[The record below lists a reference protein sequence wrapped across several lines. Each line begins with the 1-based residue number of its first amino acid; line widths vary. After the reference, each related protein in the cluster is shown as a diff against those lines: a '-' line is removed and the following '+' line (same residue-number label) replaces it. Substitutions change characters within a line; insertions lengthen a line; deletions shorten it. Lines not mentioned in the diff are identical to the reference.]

1 MELTNKMAN
10 PVALIT
16 GGSRGIGRATALRLA
31 QDGFDIAFC
40 YASDSSAAQEVEK
53 DLTGLGCNVYVRR
66 ADVSTAAEVRT
77 LVAGAEDAL
86 GPITALVASA
96 AIVRDTP
103 LALMEDEDWDT
114 VLRVNLDGV
123 YHVCRA
129 VIDEMMARR
138 HGAIVTLSSLAGLR
152 GNAGQT
158 SYAASKA
165 AIIGFTK
172 SLAQE
177 VGPYGIRANVV
188 APGVINTDQIT
199 RLPESF
205 HERAMQQIALRR
217 YGRPEEVAD
226 LISFLLSERAEY
238 ITGSVLHID
247 GGFQ

>member
-1 MELTNKMAN
+1 MMNKMAN

-16 GGSRGIGRATALRLA
+16 GGSRGIGRATAMRLA
-31 QDGFDIAFC
+31 QDGFDIALC
-40 YASDSSAAQEVEK
+40 YASDGTAAQEVEK

-66 ADVSTAAEVRT
+66 ADVSNAAEVRS

-96 AIVRDTP
+96 AIVRDIP
-103 LALMEDEDWDT
+103 LALMEDEDWNA

-123 YHVCRA
+123 YHICRA
-129 VIDEMMARR
+129 VIDEMMQRR
-138 HGAIVTLSSLAGLR
+138 HGSIVNLSSLAGLR

-165 AIIGFTK
+165 GIIGFTK

-177 VGPYGIRANVV
+177 VGRYGVRANVV

-205 HERAMQQIALRR
+205 HERAVEQIALRR

>member
-1 MELTNKMAN
+1 MVN

-16 GGSRGIGRATALRLA
+16 GGSRGIGRATALQLA
-31 QDGFDIAFC
+31 RDGFDIALC
-40 YASDSSAAQEVEK
+40 YASDSAAAQDVEK
-53 DLTGLGCNVYVRR
+53 DLAGLGCNVYVRR
-66 ADVSTAAEVRT
+66 ADVSDAAQVRT

-96 AIVRDTP
+96 AVVRDKP
-103 LALMEDEDWDT
+103 IALMEDEDWSA

-129 VIDEMMARR
+129 VIDDMMARR
-138 HGAIVTLSSLAGLR
+138 QGVIVTLSSLAGLR

-165 AIIGFTK
+165 GIIGFTK

-188 APGVINTDQIT
+188 APGVINTDQIE

-205 HERAMQQIALRR
+205 HDRAMGQIALRR
-217 YGRPEEVAD
+217 FGRPEEVAD
-226 LISFLLSERAEY
+226 LVSFLLSERAEY
-238 ITGSVLHID
+238 ISGSVLHID